1 MAGDAARGRPFVK
14 MSGSGND
21 FVFFDTRREPVRDL
35 DTPERIQAICARG
48 TGVGA
53 DGVVFV
59 EPASDP
65 AVDARIRYLN
75 ANGSPAS
82 LCGNATLCA
91 VRYLSEELGPARELS
106 ILTEVGVVKGRL
118 QGGIPE
124 IDLAPAGSVT
134 PDLTMDLPLASG
146 ERALGFALVGV
157 PHVVVLVDNVETV
170 DLAGRGAELRRHP
183 ALGRSGANVNFVA
196 PSNGG
201 WVMRTFER
209 GVEGETLACGTGAV
223 ASANLVA
230 AWSPAEA
237 NAVAL
242 RTRSGSVL
250 RVRLV
255 RREPGLAPRP
265 SLSGEGRVVFRG
277 VLEGPLIRDR
287 RVQHLMLTEHTL
299 QLRVR

>member
-1 MAGDAARGRPFVK
+1 MERSAGRGRPFVK

-21 FVFFDTRREPVRDL
+21 FVFFDTRREPPRDL
-35 DTPERIQAICARG
+35 DTPARIQAICARG

-59 EPASDP
+59 EPTSDP
-65 AVDARIRYLN
+65 AVDARIRYVN
-75 ANGSPAS
+75 ADGSPAG

-91 VRYLSEELGPARELS
+91 VRYLSEELGSARELS
-106 ILTEVGVVKGRL
+106 ILTEVGVVTGRL
-118 QGGIPE
+118 RDGVPE
-124 IDLAPAGSVT
+124 IDLAPASSVT
-134 PDLTMDLPLASG
+134 PDMTMDLALAPG

-157 PHVVVLVDNVETV
+157 PHLVVLVDDVETV
-170 DLAGRGAELRRHP
+170 DVAGRGAALRRHA

-196 PSNGG
+196 RRNGG

-230 AWSPAEA
+230 AWNPGEA
-237 NAVAL
+237 DAAVAL
-242 RTRSGSVL
+242 QTRSGSVL

-255 RREPGLAPRP
+255 GGEPGLAPRP
-265 SLSGEGRVVFRG
+265 SLAGEGRIVFRG
-277 VLEGPLIRDR
+277 VLESL
-287 RVQHLMLTEHTL
+287 
-299 QLRVR
+299 

>member
-1 MAGDAARGRPFVK
+1 MERPAGRGRPFVK

-21 FVFFDTRREPVRDL
+21 FVFFDTRGQAAGDL
-35 DTPERIQAICARG
+35 DTPARIQAICARG

-53 DGVVFV
+53 DGIVFV
-59 EPASDP
+59 EPLRDP
-65 AVDARIRYLN
+65 SAHRSAGARIRYVN
-75 ANGSPAS
+75 ADGSPAG

-91 VRYLSEELGPARELS
+91 VRYLSEELGADRELS
-106 ILTEVGVVKGRL
+106 IETEVGLVTGRL
-118 QGGIPE
+118 RDGVPE

-134 PDLTMDLPLASG
+134 PDMTMDLALVPG

-157 PHVVVLVDNVETV
+157 PHLVVLVDDVETV

-196 PSNGG
+196 RSNGG

-230 AWSPAEA
+230 AWNPAEGDA
-237 NAVAL
+237 AVAL
-242 RTRSGSVL
+242 QTRSGSVL

-255 RREPGLAPRP
+255 GGEAGLAPRP
-265 SLSGEGRVVFRG
+265 SLSGEGRIVFWG
-277 VLEGPLIRDR
+277 
-287 RVQHLMLTEHTL
+287 HLP
-299 QLRVR
+299 